1 MCRRSSVVEH
11 QTFNLVVR
19 GSIPLGGKSLTI
31 YYHDD
36 YNYNIYLLDEYDRI
50 QSVRDIWDKN
60 NYSFYF
66 YSDEWLM
73 ITLRKLMQK
82 INNILVQ

>member
-36 YNYNIYLLDEYDRI
+36 YDYNIYLLDEYDRI
-50 QSVRDIWDKN
+50 
-60 NYSFYF
+60 
-66 YSDEWLM
+66 
-73 ITLRKLMQK
+73 
-82 INNILVQ
+82 